1 MLKEPLPG
9 RTELTR
15 VSLAGCDTGGHATS
29 RPTRQDETVRTV
41 NVAWTTRLCTGV

>member
-9 RTELTR
+9 RTQSSPGYHSSGATP
-15 VSLAGCDTGGHATS
+15 AATS

-41 NVAWTTRLCTGV
+41 DVAWTTRLCTGV